1 MRISQDHGP
10 HQGQDAGRPVRGRA
24 GAALTV
30 LVALALLLTG
40 CSGGGN
46 DSASKPA
53 KSAADADRVEPLAAA
68 PAPKLP
74 VTVDSADGKKVT
86 IDSTDRIVPLTG
98 SLSEIVFTLG
108 FGKQVVARDITAT
121 FEQAEKLPVVTRA
134 HDVSAESVL
143 SLKPTVVL
151 ADTTTGPAEAI
162 DQIRSAGIPLLVV
175 EPAKGLG
182 DVGRRIDTVAEALG
196 VPAAGTE
203 LKERTEARIAAVQKT
218 IPDHADGKKPRVAF
232 LYLRGSAS
240 VYLLGGA
247 ESGASSLL
255 EAAGAVDAGKTSGL
269 KKDFTAI
276 TSEALAKAR
285 ARRDPPDDQGVRLGG
300 RDGRS
305 GEDPRHRGDA
315 RRNGPPGRHD
325 RRRRA
330 AELRPA
336 HRPGA
341 RGHRRAAVREGRQG
355 PVTTSYEERADKA
368 RPDRGPSL
376 SKEQSAEAAP
386 PGTEP
391 TDAGAAAKA
400 AAPGEA
406 AEAPPAPKSPRSK
419 AFVLTVG
426 LSLAL
431 LAGCLL
437 SAAIGAYSIPIGDVL
452 GSLQHRIGLGGQ
464 PLDRVGESVLWNVR
478 LPRVVLA
485 LLVGASL
492 GCAGALMQ
500 GVFGNPLAEPGVI
513 GISAGAAVGAV
524 ASIALGLT
532 FFGNWT
538 ITVFAFIAGLG
549 TVLLVYTLSRSGGR
563 TEVVTLILT
572 GIAVNAFAGALIGL
586 FIFFA
591 DNAQITQITFWQL
604 GSLSQAT
611 WPKVLA
617 VLPCALAGLLIAP
630 FYARK
635 LDLLALGER
644 PARHLGVDVER
655 LRITLVLVVALL
667 TAAAVAVAGIISFV
681 GLLVPHLLRMANG
694 PGHRFLVPGSALGG
708 ALVLVAGDLA
718 ARTVAAPAELPLGV
732 LTALFG
738 SPFFFWLLRRTRRKQ
753 GGWA

>member
-1 MRISQDHGP
+1 M
-10 HQGQDAGRPVRGRA
+10 
-24 GAALTV
+24 
-30 LVALALLLTG
+30 
-40 CSGGGN
+40 
-46 DSASKPA
+46 
-53 KSAADADRVEPLAAA
+53 
-68 PAPKLP
+68 
-74 VTVDSADGKKVT
+74 
-86 IDSTDRIVPLTG
+86 
-98 SLSEIVFTLG
+98 
-108 FGKQVVARDITAT
+108 
-121 FEQAEKLPVVTRA
+121 
-134 HDVSAESVL
+134 
-143 SLKPTVVL
+143 
-151 ADTTTGPAEAI
+151 TTSC
-162 DQIRSAGIPLLVV
+162 D
-175 EPAKGLG
+175 
-182 DVGRRIDTVAEALG
+182 
-196 VPAAGTE
+196 
-203 LKERTEARIAAVQKT
+203 
-218 IPDHADGKKPRVAF
+218 
-232 LYLRGSAS
+232 
-240 VYLLGGA
+240 
-247 ESGASSLL
+247 
-255 EAAGAVDAGKTSGL
+255 
-269 KKDFTAI
+269 
-276 TSEALAKAR
+276 
-285 ARRDPPDDQGVRLGG
+285 
-300 RDGRS
+300 
-305 GEDPRHRGDA
+305 
-315 RRNGPPGRHD
+315 
-325 RRRRA
+325 
-330 AELRPA
+330 
-336 HRPGA
+336 
-341 RGHRRAAVREGRQG
+341 G
-355 PVTTSYEERADKA
+355 PVTTSYEERTGTVEK
-368 RPDRGPSL
+368 
-376 SKEQSAEAAP
+376 P
-386 PGTEP
+386 PGE
-391 TDAGAAAKA
+391 GAD
-400 AAPGEA
+400 GVT
-406 AEAPPAPKSPRSK
+406 APKSPRSR
-419 AFVLTVG
+419 AFVLTAA

-431 LAGCLL
+431 LVGCLL
-437 SAAIGAYSIPIGDVL
+437 SATIGAYSIPLGDVL
-452 GSLQHRIGLGGQ
+452 SSVQHRIGLGGQ
-464 PLDRVGESVLWNVR
+464 ELDRVGESVLWNVR

-538 ITVFAFIAGLG
+538 ITVFAFIAGLV

-655 LRITLVLVVALL
+655 LRIVLVLVVALL

>member
-1 MRISQDHGP
+1 M
-10 HQGQDAGRPVRGRA
+10 
-24 GAALTV
+24 
-30 LVALALLLTG
+30 
-40 CSGGGN
+40 
-46 DSASKPA
+46 
-53 KSAADADRVEPLAAA
+53 
-68 PAPKLP
+68 
-74 VTVDSADGKKVT
+74 
-86 IDSTDRIVPLTG
+86 
-98 SLSEIVFTLG
+98 
-108 FGKQVVARDITAT
+108 
-121 FEQAEKLPVVTRA
+121 
-134 HDVSAESVL
+134 
-143 SLKPTVVL
+143 
-151 ADTTTGPAEAI
+151 
-162 DQIRSAGIPLLVV
+162 
-175 EPAKGLG
+175 
-182 DVGRRIDTVAEALG
+182 
-196 VPAAGTE
+196 
-203 LKERTEARIAAVQKT
+203 
-218 IPDHADGKKPRVAF
+218 
-232 LYLRGSAS
+232 
-240 VYLLGGA
+240 
-247 ESGASSLL
+247 
-255 EAAGAVDAGKTSGL
+255 
-269 KKDFTAI
+269 
-276 TSEALAKAR
+276 
-285 ARRDPPDDQGVRLGG
+285 
-300 RDGRS
+300 
-305 GEDPRHRGDA
+305 
-315 RRNGPPGRHD
+315 
-325 RRRRA
+325 
-330 AELRPA
+330 
-336 HRPGA
+336 
-341 RGHRRAAVREGRQG
+341 
-355 PVTTSYEERADKA
+355 TTSYEERADKA

-376 SKEQSAEAAP
+376 SKEQPAETDGAAEASDAGTGEGTSAGTGEAAEAASP
-386 PGTEP
+386 DTEP
-391 TDAGAAAKA
+391 TDAGGAAKA
-400 AAPGEA
+400 AATGEA
-406 AEAPPAPKSPRSK
+406 VEAPPAPKSPRSK

-452 GSLQHRIGLGGQ
+452 GSVHHRIGLGGQ

-538 ITVFAFIAGLG
+538 ITVFAFIAGLA

>member
-1 MRISQDHGP
+1 M
-10 HQGQDAGRPVRGRA
+10 
-24 GAALTV
+24 
-30 LVALALLLTG
+30 
-40 CSGGGN
+40 
-46 DSASKPA
+46 
-53 KSAADADRVEPLAAA
+53 
-68 PAPKLP
+68 
-74 VTVDSADGKKVT
+74 
-86 IDSTDRIVPLTG
+86 
-98 SLSEIVFTLG
+98 
-108 FGKQVVARDITAT
+108 
-121 FEQAEKLPVVTRA
+121 
-134 HDVSAESVL
+134 
-143 SLKPTVVL
+143 
-151 ADTTTGPAEAI
+151 
-162 DQIRSAGIPLLVV
+162 
-175 EPAKGLG
+175 
-182 DVGRRIDTVAEALG
+182 
-196 VPAAGTE
+196 
-203 LKERTEARIAAVQKT
+203 
-218 IPDHADGKKPRVAF
+218 
-232 LYLRGSAS
+232 
-240 VYLLGGA
+240 
-247 ESGASSLL
+247 
-255 EAAGAVDAGKTSGL
+255 
-269 KKDFTAI
+269 
-276 TSEALAKAR
+276 
-285 ARRDPPDDQGVRLGG
+285 
-300 RDGRS
+300 
-305 GEDPRHRGDA
+305 
-315 RRNGPPGRHD
+315 
-325 RRRRA
+325 
-330 AELRPA
+330 
-336 HRPGA
+336 
-341 RGHRRAAVREGRQG
+341 
-355 PVTTSYEERADKA
+355 TTSYEERTGE
-368 RPDRGPSL
+368 PESTGPGAAGSDSAGPRTDVAL
-376 SKEQSAEAAP
+376 TKEDP
-386 PGTEP
+386 
-391 TDAGAAAKA
+391 GAAADPKT
-400 AAPGEA
+400 
-406 AEAPPAPKSPRSK
+406 APKSPRSK
-419 AFVLTVG
+419 AFVLTVA
-426 LSLAL
+426 LSLTL

-538 ITVFAFIAGLG
+538 ITVFAFIAGLA

>member
-1 MRISQDHGP
+1 M
-10 HQGQDAGRPVRGRA
+10 
-24 GAALTV
+24 
-30 LVALALLLTG
+30 
-40 CSGGGN
+40 
-46 DSASKPA
+46 
-53 KSAADADRVEPLAAA
+53 
-68 PAPKLP
+68 
-74 VTVDSADGKKVT
+74 
-86 IDSTDRIVPLTG
+86 
-98 SLSEIVFTLG
+98 
-108 FGKQVVARDITAT
+108 
-121 FEQAEKLPVVTRA
+121 
-134 HDVSAESVL
+134 
-143 SLKPTVVL
+143 
-151 ADTTTGPAEAI
+151 
-162 DQIRSAGIPLLVV
+162 
-175 EPAKGLG
+175 
-182 DVGRRIDTVAEALG
+182 
-196 VPAAGTE
+196 
-203 LKERTEARIAAVQKT
+203 
-218 IPDHADGKKPRVAF
+218 
-232 LYLRGSAS
+232 
-240 VYLLGGA
+240 
-247 ESGASSLL
+247 
-255 EAAGAVDAGKTSGL
+255 
-269 KKDFTAI
+269 
-276 TSEALAKAR
+276 
-285 ARRDPPDDQGVRLGG
+285 
-300 RDGRS
+300 
-305 GEDPRHRGDA
+305 
-315 RRNGPPGRHD
+315 
-325 RRRRA
+325 
-330 AELRPA
+330 
-336 HRPGA
+336 
-341 RGHRRAAVREGRQG
+341 
-355 PVTTSYEERADKA
+355 TTSYEERADKA
-368 RPDRGPSL
+368 RSDRGPSL

-386 PGTEP
+386 PGTGP
-391 TDAGAAAKA
+391 TDAGEAAKA
-400 AAPGEA
+400 AATGEA
-406 AEAPPAPKSPRSK
+406 AEAPPAPKSPRGK

-538 ITVFAFIAGLG
+538 ITVFAFVAGLG

-586 FIFFA
+586 FVFFA

-667 TAAAVAVAGIISFV
+667 TAAAVAVAGIIAFV

>member
-1 MRISQDHGP
+1 M
-10 HQGQDAGRPVRGRA
+10 
-24 GAALTV
+24 
-30 LVALALLLTG
+30 
-40 CSGGGN
+40 
-46 DSASKPA
+46 
-53 KSAADADRVEPLAAA
+53 
-68 PAPKLP
+68 
-74 VTVDSADGKKVT
+74 
-86 IDSTDRIVPLTG
+86 
-98 SLSEIVFTLG
+98 
-108 FGKQVVARDITAT
+108 
-121 FEQAEKLPVVTRA
+121 
-134 HDVSAESVL
+134 
-143 SLKPTVVL
+143 
-151 ADTTTGPAEAI
+151 
-162 DQIRSAGIPLLVV
+162 
-175 EPAKGLG
+175 
-182 DVGRRIDTVAEALG
+182 
-196 VPAAGTE
+196 
-203 LKERTEARIAAVQKT
+203 
-218 IPDHADGKKPRVAF
+218 
-232 LYLRGSAS
+232 
-240 VYLLGGA
+240 
-247 ESGASSLL
+247 
-255 EAAGAVDAGKTSGL
+255 
-269 KKDFTAI
+269 
-276 TSEALAKAR
+276 
-285 ARRDPPDDQGVRLGG
+285 
-300 RDGRS
+300 
-305 GEDPRHRGDA
+305 
-315 RRNGPPGRHD
+315 
-325 RRRRA
+325 
-330 AELRPA
+330 
-336 HRPGA
+336 
-341 RGHRRAAVREGRQG
+341 
-355 PVTTSYEERADKA
+355 TTSYEER
-368 RPDRGPSL
+368 
-376 SKEQSAEAAP
+376 
-386 PGTEP
+386 T
-391 TDAGAAAKA
+391 GAVEKS
-400 AAPGEA
+400 PGEGADGVA
-406 AEAPPAPKSPRSK
+406 ALKSPRSR
-419 AFVLTVG
+419 AFVLTAA

-431 LAGCLL
+431 LVGCLL
-437 SAAIGAYSIPIGDVL
+437 SAAIGAYSIPLGDVL
-452 GSLQHRIGLGGQ
+452 SSVQHRIGLGGQ
-464 PLDRVGESVLWNVR
+464 ELDRVGESVLWNVR

-524 ASIALGLT
+524 ASIALGLS

-538 ITVFAFIAGLG
+538 ITVCAFVAGLV

-655 LRITLVLVVALL
+655 LRIVLVLVVALL

>member
-1 MRISQDHGP
+1 M
-10 HQGQDAGRPVRGRA
+10 
-24 GAALTV
+24 
-30 LVALALLLTG
+30 
-40 CSGGGN
+40 
-46 DSASKPA
+46 
-53 KSAADADRVEPLAAA
+53 
-68 PAPKLP
+68 
-74 VTVDSADGKKVT
+74 
-86 IDSTDRIVPLTG
+86 
-98 SLSEIVFTLG
+98 
-108 FGKQVVARDITAT
+108 
-121 FEQAEKLPVVTRA
+121 
-134 HDVSAESVL
+134 
-143 SLKPTVVL
+143 
-151 ADTTTGPAEAI
+151 
-162 DQIRSAGIPLLVV
+162 
-175 EPAKGLG
+175 
-182 DVGRRIDTVAEALG
+182 
-196 VPAAGTE
+196 
-203 LKERTEARIAAVQKT
+203 
-218 IPDHADGKKPRVAF
+218 
-232 LYLRGSAS
+232 
-240 VYLLGGA
+240 
-247 ESGASSLL
+247 
-255 EAAGAVDAGKTSGL
+255 
-269 KKDFTAI
+269 
-276 TSEALAKAR
+276 
-285 ARRDPPDDQGVRLGG
+285 
-300 RDGRS
+300 
-305 GEDPRHRGDA
+305 
-315 RRNGPPGRHD
+315 
-325 RRRRA
+325 
-330 AELRPA
+330 
-336 HRPGA
+336 
-341 RGHRRAAVREGRQG
+341 
-355 PVTTSYEERADKA
+355 TTSYEERT
-368 RPDRGPSL
+368 GP
-376 SKEQSAEAAP
+376 AE
-386 PGTEP
+386 
-391 TDAGAAAKA
+391 
-400 AAPGEA
+400 
-406 AEAPPAPKSPRSK
+406 KSPDGPAKGSAPESPSPGVKSSRST
-419 AFVLTVG
+419 AYLLTVG

-437 SAAIGAYSIPIGDVL
+437 SAAIGAYNIPLGDVL
-452 GSLQHRIGLGGQ
+452 SSVQHRIGLGGQ
-464 PLDRVGESVLWNVR
+464 ALDRVGESVLWNVR
-478 LPRVVLA
+478 LPRVALA
-485 LLVGASL
+485 VLVGASL

-538 ITVFAFIAGLG
+538 ITVFAFIAGLA
-549 TVLLVYTLSRSGGR
+549 TVLLVYALSRSGGR

-630 FYARK
+630 FYSRK

-655 LRITLVLVVALL
+655 LRIVLVLVVALL

>member
-1 MRISQDHGP
+1 MP
-10 HQGQDAGRPVRGRA
+10 
-24 GAALTV
+24 L
-30 LVALALLLTG
+30 
-40 CSGGGN
+40 
-46 DSASKPA
+46 SKEAPDG
-53 KSAADADRVEPLAAA
+53 AADA
-68 PAPKLP
+68 
-74 VTVDSADGKKVT
+74 
-86 IDSTDRIVPLTG
+86 
-98 SLSEIVFTLG
+98 
-108 FGKQVVARDITAT
+108 
-121 FEQAEKLPVVTRA
+121 
-134 HDVSAESVL
+134 
-143 SLKPTVVL
+143 
-151 ADTTTGPAEAI
+151 
-162 DQIRSAGIPLLVV
+162 
-175 EPAKGLG
+175 
-182 DVGRRIDTVAEALG
+182 
-196 VPAAGTE
+196 
-203 LKERTEARIAAVQKT
+203 
-218 IPDHADGKKPRVAF
+218 
-232 LYLRGSAS
+232 
-240 VYLLGGA
+240 
-247 ESGASSLL
+247 
-255 EAAGAVDAGKTSGL
+255 
-269 KKDFTAI
+269 
-276 TSEALAKAR
+276 KA
-285 ARRDPPDDQGVRLGG
+285 
-300 RDGRS
+300 
-305 GEDPRHRGDA
+305 
-315 RRNGPPGRHD
+315 
-325 RRRRA
+325 
-330 AELRPA
+330 
-336 HRPGA
+336 
-341 RGHRRAAVREGRQG
+341 
-355 PVTTSYEERADKA
+355 
-368 RPDRGPSL
+368 
-376 SKEQSAEAAP
+376 
-386 PGTEP
+386 
-391 TDAGAAAKA
+391 
-400 AAPGEA
+400 
-406 AEAPPAPKSPRSK
+406 APKSPRSK

-452 GSLQHRIGLGGQ
+452 ASVQHRIGIGGQ

-532 FFGNWT
+532 FFGTWT
-538 ITVFAFIAGLG
+538 ITVFAFVAGLA

-655 LRITLVLVVALL
+655 LRILLVLVVALL

-694 PGHRFLVPGSALGG
+694 PGHRFLIPGSALGG